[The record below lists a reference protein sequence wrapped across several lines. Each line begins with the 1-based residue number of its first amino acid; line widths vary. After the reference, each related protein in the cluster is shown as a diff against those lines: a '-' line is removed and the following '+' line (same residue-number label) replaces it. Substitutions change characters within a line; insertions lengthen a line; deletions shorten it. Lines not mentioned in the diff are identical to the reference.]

1 MALIALARLTVA
13 DVGRQPAMWFAT
25 GLALAALGLSYLFG
39 QFNFEVQDR
48 LRMLATAGVAVGV
61 LNGLFLAVVGA
72 SLSVHDELASRT
84 ALTLFAKPVSRGAF
98 LAGKALG
105 IWLVAALATLVIAAA
120 HAGLL
125 AWAGYTGFEDAD
137 HRDFVAFDRLGVPW
151 GAILTAHALGL
162 GHSAVMACIASV
174 LALRLPL
181 AANVLV
187 SLAVFITGH
196 LLAGFGAMG
205 GLAVPALALFNLDDS
220 IQLPGHP
227 VSLGYAGLTMLY
239 SAMYCAGCLFL
250 GLALLKRQDIS

>member
-1 MALIALARLTVA
+1 M
-13 DVGRQPAMWFAT
+13 D
-25 GLALAALGLSYLFG
+25 
-39 QFNFEVQDR
+39 
-48 LRMLATAGVAVGV
+48 AG
-61 LNGLFLAVVGA
+61 
-72 SLSVHDELASRT
+72 
-84 ALTLFAKPVSRGAF
+84 
-98 LAGKALG
+98 
-105 IWLVAALATLVIAAA
+105 
-120 HAGLL
+120 
-125 AWAGYTGFEDAD
+125 
-137 HRDFVAFDRLGVPW
+137 HRDFVPFDRLGVPW

-187 SLAVFITGH
+187 SLAVFIAGH